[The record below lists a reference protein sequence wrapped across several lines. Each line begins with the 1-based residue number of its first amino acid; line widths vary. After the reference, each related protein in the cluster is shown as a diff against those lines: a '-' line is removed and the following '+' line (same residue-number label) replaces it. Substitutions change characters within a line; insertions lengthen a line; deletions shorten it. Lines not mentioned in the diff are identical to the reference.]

1 MINKHFFGT
10 LSLIFFL
17 IFTTITI
24 ADEGMYP
31 ISEIQKLNLKAK
43 GLEIEPI
50 DIFNPNG
57 ISLMDGICNVGGC
70 TGSFVSPN
78 GLILTNH
85 HCAFRAIQSAST
97 KEKDYLENGF
107 LAKDRSEEIPARGYT
122 VRITESYRDV
132 SSEVLGVVDDKM
144 NLADRTKAIEKKIK
158 EIITETEKKYPGKR
172 AEVSEMF
179 IGKTYV
185 LFIYTY
191 LKDLR
196 LVYAP
201 PRSIGNFGGEV
212 DNWMWP
218 RHTGDFSFMRAY
230 VAPDGSSADYSK
242 DNMPYQPKKYLKVA
256 PQGVN
261 EEDFVFI
268 LGYPGRTYRHQTSYY
283 LAYEQEIRMP
293 YVVDWYQWQI
303 NVMEK
308 MSEQDRSIALKHD
321 SRIKGL
327 ANTEKNYRGKLIGM
341 KRLNL
346 VEKKLTEEQEL
357 QKFID
362 ADPERK
368 AKYGSLLSEIK
379 KIYQQRRDE
388 ADKEL
393 TLSYLLRSSTPLNNA
408 YTIYE
413 ASIERKKKDVEREAP
428 YMDRNFTRTKERLLL
443 GLKDYYEPT
452 DKIIF
457 KEILLKAT
465 ELPAGQ
471 KIPAIEEIFKD
482 KPNSEKAIDIFL
494 ESAYANSNMMDEKVI
509 SDLFNESSKNIEKM
523 DDPFIKLAVSLY
535 PTYEKRDE
543 ASKARQGAI
552 DKLYAQLID
561 VKKDFLA
568 KDFIPDANGTL
579 RLTYGYI
586 RGYSPRDAVYAEPI
600 TTTTGVL
607 EKTTGQDPFDTP
619 QKLIDLIKAKNFGR
633 FEHPKLKSVPVAI
646 LYNMDTTGG
655 NSGSPILN
663 ARGELV
669 GINFDRAFE
678 ATINDYAWSEDYSR
692 SIAVD
697 IRYVLWITQKFGG
710 AEYLLEE
717 MGVDF

>member
-1 MINKHFFGT
+1 MNKLLPVFLF
-10 LSLIFFL
+10 IFLLF
-17 IFTTITI
+17 IIPAG

-31 ISEIQKLNLKAK
+31 ISEIQKLDLKSK
-43 GLEIEPI
+43 GLEIEPV
-50 DIFNPNG
+50 DIFNPEG
-57 ISLMDGICNVGGC
+57 VSLIDAICKVDGG

-78 GLILTNH
+78 GLIVTNH
-85 HCAFRAIQSAST
+85 HIAFGAIQQAST
-97 KEKDYLENGF
+97 PEHDYLETGF
-107 LAKDRSEEIPARGYT
+107 LAKNKSEEIPARGYA

-132 SSEVLGVVDDKM
+132 SNEVLSAIADSMD
-144 NLADRTKAIEKKIK
+144 LAERTKAIDKKIK
-158 EIITETEKKYPGKR
+158 EIVTGTEKQNPGKR

-191 LKDLR
+191 LKDIR

-212 DNWMWP
+212 DNWTWP

-230 VAPDGSSADYSK
+230 VAPDGSPADYSK
-242 DNMPYQPKKYLKVA
+242 DNVPYQPKKYLQVA
-256 PQGVN
+256 PQGVD

-268 LGYPGRTYRHQTSYY
+268 LGYPGRTFRHQTSFY

-293 YVVDWYQWQI
+293 YVVEWYQWQME
-303 NVMEK
+303 VMEK
-308 MSEQDRSIALKHD
+308 LGANDRAIALKHD

-346 VEKKLTEEQEL
+346 VARKHIEEQAL
-357 QKFID
+357 QQFIG
-362 ADPERK
+362 ADSIRSK
-368 AKYGSLLSEIK
+368 KYGALLSEIE
-379 KIYQQRRDE
+379 KIYHQMRAE
-388 ADKEL
+388 ADRESVL
-393 TLSYLLRSSTPLNNA
+393 TYLLRSSMPLSNT

-413 ASIERKKKDVEREAP
+413 AALERQKPDVERASA
-428 YMDRNFTRTKERLLL
+428 YMDRNFERTKERLLL
-443 GLKDYYEPT
+443 GLKDYFEPS
-452 DKIIF
+452 DQIIF
-457 KEILLKAT
+457 KEMLRRAAQ
-465 ELPAGQ
+465 LPAGQ
-471 KIPAIEEIFKD
+471 EIPAVAEIIK
-482 KPNSEKAIDIFL
+482 KARHPEHAIDRFL
-494 ESAYANSNMMDEKVI
+494 ERAYSKTKLTDENVVAKFFDAPAEQI
-509 SDLFNESSKNIEKM
+509 KKI
-523 DDPFIKLAVSLY
+523 DDPFILLAKALHS
-535 PTYEKRDE
+535 TYKERDE
-543 ASKARQGAI
+543 KSKARQGAI

-568 KDFIPDANGTL
+568 TDFIPDANGTL

-586 RGYSPRDAVYAEPI
+586 RGYSQRDALYAQPI
-600 TTTTGVL
+600 TTAAGVL
-607 EKTTGQDPFDTP
+607 EKVTGQDPFDPP
-619 QKLIDLIKAKNFGR
+619 QQLIDLIDARDFSR

-655 NSGSPILN
+655 NSGSPVLN

-697 IRYVLWITQKFGG
+697 IRYVLWVTLKFGG
-710 AEYLLEE
+710 AKYLLKE
-717 MGVDF
+717 MGIEF